1 MAAVIHVN
9 VPGNIVPPDIDA
21 VVTEIHIVAGI
32 PAIEVADEG
41 ILFLSE
47 GERSSPEAD
56 ALLVTSIVMILF
68 LAVYL

>member
-1 MAAVIHVN
+1 MAAVIH

-21 VVTEIHIVAGI
+21 VTIETHIIAGI
-32 PAIEVADEG
+32 PTIEITDEG
-41 ILFLSE
+41 ILFQSE

-68 LAVYL
+68 LVVYL